1 MDFKNNHNSILF
13 IGSFLSK
20 HRGTKGVSET
30 IAENLK
36 KEGINVILS
45 SRFENKL
52 LRIFQIIKDIVL
64 FRGKLVHVDVFSG
77 NAFNI
82 ALLASQLAGIKN
94 ATLVLTLHGGNLIEF
109 DKKNKSKIDLLLSMA
124 NKIQTPSLLLKNYF
138 CERGFDVF
146 YLPNPINLDNFP
158 FQIKEKND
166 FRILWVRCF
175 SDIYNPHVAI
185 EVINKLK
192 QTFPSVSL
200 SMIGPDRGLMHSCR
214 TLSEKLNLSEKIFFS
229 GPVKNEELKEFFHTH
244 DVFLNTTSL
253 ESFGV
258 ALIEAASCG
267 IPIVST
273 SVGEIP
279 LLWQN
284 EKNALLG
291 KENSAVE
298 LASKIEKLWTTAGLS
313 TILVKEA
320 RKKAESFAWE
330 KIKPHWINLI
340 KNHGF

>member
-1 MDFKNNHNSILF
+1 MNFRSTQNGILF
-13 IGSFLSK
+13 IGSFLSR

-30 IAENLK
+30 IAENLQ

-45 SRFENKL
+45 SRFENKV
-52 LRIFQIIKDIVL
+52 LRIFQIIKDILL

-82 ALLASQLAGIKN
+82 ALLASQLIRIKN

-109 DKKNKSKIDLLLSMA
+109 DKKNKGKIDLLFSKA
-124 NKIQTPSLLLKNYF
+124 HKIQTPSLFLKNYF
-138 CERGFDVF
+138 CGRGFDVL

-158 FQIKEKND
+158 FQIKGKND
-166 FRILWVRCF
+166 FRILWVRSF

-185 EVINKLK
+185 EVINLLK

-200 SMIGPDRGLMHSCR
+200 SMVGPDGGLMDNCKALCKKLD
-214 TLSEKLNLSEKIFFS
+214 LSEKVVFL
-229 GPVKNEELKEFFHTH
+229 GPVQNEKLKEFFHTH

-279 LLWQN
+279 FLWQN
-284 EKNALLG
+284 KKNALLG
-291 KENSAVE
+291 KDNSAVE
-298 LASKIEKLWTTAGLS
+298 LASKIEKLWTTDGLS
-313 TILVKEA
+313 IILVKEA

-340 KNHGF
+340 ENHGF